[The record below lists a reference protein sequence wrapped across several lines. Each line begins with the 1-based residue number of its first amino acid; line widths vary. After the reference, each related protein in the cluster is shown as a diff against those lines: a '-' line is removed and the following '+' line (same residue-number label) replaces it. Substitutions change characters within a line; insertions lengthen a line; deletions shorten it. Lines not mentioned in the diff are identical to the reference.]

1 MKPKQR
7 STINKTDAMK
17 EDLDEEVQGEE
28 VEPNQGWSL
37 VFETHVFFLYC
48 SKRPFKLVCF
58 VFPFHV
64 RVAENCFFQM
74 SSYACASTCICMH
87 N

>member
-7 STINKTDAMK
+7 SAINKTDAMK

-37 VFETHVFFLYC
+37 VFETHVFF
-48 SKRPFKLVCF
+48 
-58 VFPFHV
+58 
-64 RVAENCFFQM
+64 
-74 SSYACASTCICMH
+74 
-87 N
+87 